1 MIPLCDFILYPA
13 LRKLKIRF
21 TPLRRMLTGYFVACA
36 AMIWAAIVQYYIYK
50 KGACGHC
57 ECLHRIWRRKSWH
70 IRTLANVPYQT

>member
-1 MIPLCDFILYPA
+1 MCRITANSTSPISIIIMIPLCDFLLYPA
-13 LRKLKIRF
+13 LRKMKIRF

-57 ECLHRIWRRKSWH
+57 KYNHGSQK
-70 IRTLANVPYQT
+70 